1 MGTSR
6 SSPGAPG
13 NVPLVPPWVPPP
25 IPPTDEKAAPPD
37 PAAQQQNLPQQPSA
51 PTSDS
56 MPLAPAGR
64 FGPARASLG
73 RFAGSGTRR
82 EMQRGL
88 GHYVHKGLGGS
99 QRAAQRLG
107 SVARTA
113 GALHNALTSTAG
125 GQGAAVAPPLDPT
138 VLRGRS
144 ADEIMNAV
152 VEAVRPV
159 DGTQDAEA
167 DRNAIKDALSQL
179 LDQFP
184 DADLLDLDEAQRLF
198 AVERFVA
205 VDIFNRV
212 CLDIAKAV
220 QDKAP
225 TATVALTRLREIKS
239 YIRETV
245 SAVFRRIQ
253 TSNTALTTRRVA
265 AIVNQ
270 TIRET
275 FEVFEGFL

>member
-6 SSPGAPG
+6 SSPGAPP
-13 NVPLVPPWVPPP
+13 NVPLVPPWVPPH
-25 IPPTDEKAAPPD
+25 IPPTDKDAAPPD
-37 PAAQQQNLPQQPSA
+37 PAAPQQTPPPSA
-51 PTSDS
+51 SPPAP

-88 GHYVHKGLGGS
+88 GHYIHKGLGGS
-99 QRAAQRLG
+99 QRGAQRLG

-113 GALHNALTSTAG
+113 GALHNALAPAAG
-125 GQGAAVAPPLDPT
+125 GQGATVTAPLDPA

-144 ADEIMNAV
+144 ADEIMDAV

-184 DADLLDLDEAQRLF
+184 NADLLNLDETQRAF

-220 QDKAP
+220 KDKAP
-225 TATVALTRLREIKS
+225 TAAVALTRLREIKN

-245 SAVFRRIQ
+245 SAIFRRIQ
-253 TSNTALTTRRVA
+253 TTNTALTARRVA

-270 TIRET
+270 TIQET
-275 FEVFEGFL
+275 FQVFEGFL

>member
-13 NVPLVPPWVPPP
+13 GVPMVPPWVPPAV
-25 IPPTDEKAAPPD
+25 PPAGPEAGPPD
-37 PAAQQQNLPQQPSA
+37 PAAPPQPPPAVPASA
-51 PTSDS
+51 IPI
-56 MPLAPAGR
+56 APAGR

-73 RFAGSGTRR
+73 RFAGSGAPR

-88 GHYVHKGLGGS
+88 GHYVHKGMGGS
-99 QRAAQRLG
+99 RLAARRLG
-107 SVARTA
+107 SVASTA
-113 GALHNALTSTAG
+113 GALYGALPSAAS
-125 GQGAAVAPPLDPT
+125 GQQAATGSPLDPAL
-138 VLRGRS
+138 LRGRN

-184 DADLLDLDEAQRLF
+184 NADMLDLDEDQRSF
-198 AVERFVA
+198 VVERFVA
-205 VDIFNRV
+205 VDIFNRI

-225 TATVALTRLREIKS
+225 TATVALGRLREIKS

-245 SAVFRRIQ
+245 SSVFRRIRA
-253 TSNTALTTRRVA
+253 TGTTLTARRMS

-270 TIRET
+270 TIQEI
-275 FEVFEGFL
+275 FQVFEGFI

>member
-1 MGTSR
+1 
-6 SSPGAPG
+6 
-13 NVPLVPPWVPPP
+13 
-25 IPPTDEKAAPPD
+25 
-37 PAAQQQNLPQQPSA
+37 
-51 PTSDS
+51 

-73 RFAGSGTRR
+73 RFAGSGTRGQ
-82 EMQRGL
+82 MQRGL
-88 GHYVHKGLGGS
+88 GHYVHKGYGGS

-113 GALHNALTSTAG
+113 GALYGVLSSNAG
-125 GQGAAVAPPLDPT
+125 GATAAAAPPLDPA
-138 VLRGRS
+138 VLRGSS
-144 ADEIMNAV
+144 ADDIMNAA

-167 DRNAIKDALSQL
+167 DRSAIKDALSQL

-184 DADLLDLDEAQRLF
+184 DADLLNLDEAQRAF

-225 TATVALTRLREIKS
+225 TAAVALTRLREIKN

-245 SAVFRRIQ
+245 SAIFRRIQ
-253 TSNTALTTRRVA
+253 TSNTALTARRVA

-270 TIRET
+270 TIQET
-275 FEVFEGFL
+275 FQVFEGFL

>member
-6 SSPGAPG
+6 SSPGAPSG
-13 NVPLVPPWVPPP
+13 VPMVPSWVPPAV
-25 IPPTDEKAAPPD
+25 PPAGQPVGPPD
-37 PAAQQQNLPQQPSA
+37 PADPQQPSSASPA
-51 PTSDS
+51 P
-56 MPLAPAGR
+56 PIPVAPAGR

-73 RFAGSGTRR
+73 RFAGSGSRR

-88 GHYVHKGLGGS
+88 GHYVHKGMGGS
-99 QRAAQRLG
+99 QVGARRLG

-113 GALHNALTSTAG
+113 GVLHGALSSFAAG
-125 GQGAAVAPPLDPT
+125 QPVATRTPLDPA
-138 VLRGRS
+138 VLRGRT

-152 VEAVRPV
+152 VEAVRPI

-184 DADLLDLDEAQRLF
+184 DADMFDLDEDQRSF
-198 AVERFVA
+198 VVERFVA
-205 VDIFNRV
+205 VDIFNRI
-212 CLDIAKAV
+212 CLDIAKAI

-225 TATVALTRLREIKS
+225 TQTVGLSRLREIKN

-245 SAVFRRIQ
+245 SSIFRRVRS
-253 TSNTALTTRRVA
+253 TGATLTARRMA

-270 TIRET
+270 TIQET
-275 FEVFEGFL
+275 FQVFEGFL

>member
-1 MGTSR
+1 
-6 SSPGAPG
+6 
-13 NVPLVPPWVPPP
+13 
-25 IPPTDEKAAPPD
+25 
-37 PAAQQQNLPQQPSA
+37 
-51 PTSDS
+51 

-64 FGPARASLG
+64 FGPARTSLG
-73 RFAGSGTRR
+73 RFAGTGTRR

-88 GHYVHKGLGGS
+88 GHYVSKGLGGS
-99 QRAAQRLG
+99 RRAAQRLG

-113 GALHNALTSTAG
+113 GALSNALASTTSA
-125 GQGAAVAPPLDPT
+125 QGATVTPALDT
-138 VLRGRS
+138 AVLRGRT

-184 DADLLDLDEAQRLF
+184 NADLLNLDDTQRAF

-225 TATVALTRLREIKS
+225 TAAVALTRLRDIKN

-245 SAVFRRIQ
+245 SAVFRRIHA
-253 TSNTALTTRRVA
+253 TNTTLTARRVA
-265 AIVNQ
+265 AIVSQ
-270 TIRET
+270 TIQET
-275 FEVFEGFL
+275 FQVFEGFL